1 MVADALQ
8 SRLNGNKITD
18 EIAATE
24 GVTGKGLDLIIDEVK
39 ERTGASPFIHGKHS
53 SLDPF
58 SLVDNLPD
66 GTPADP
72 KAPWVDFATPS
83 ASAQYIG
90 SSYQPEA
97 EGVDDGSQ
105 LQYYLQGMDFGA
117 AGMPSTGEFEINGD
131 AGFGTTHPAATV
143 SPTATEGAKQPGKR
157 GRPFGGVRAKRGSK
171 KHTPSSSISKGE
183 ILGMSIGFWFATNV
197 FIDDVKLV
205 EKRKAS
211 GDPDAVPQTTR
222 KRAKTNASI
231 EDS

>member
-1 MVADALQ
+1 MVADAFQ
-8 SRLNGNKITD
+8 NRLNGTKITD
-18 EIAATE
+18 EIGATE

-58 SLVDNLPD
+58 ALVDNLPD

-90 SSYQPEA
+90 SSYQPES
-97 EGVDDGSQ
+97 EGGDDGVP
-105 LQYYLQGMDFGA
+105 LYYLQGMDFGA

-131 AGFGTTHPAATV
+131 AGFGATHPAATV
-143 SPTATEGAKQPGKR
+143 SPSATEAPKSPGKR

-171 KHTPSSSISKGE
+171 KHTPSSSFSKGKV
-183 ILGMSIGFWFATNV
+183 IRYAG
-197 FIDDVKLV
+197 
-205 EKRKAS
+205 
-211 GDPDAVPQTTR
+211 GDL
-222 KRAKTNASI
+222 
-231 EDS
+231 

>member
-1 MVADALQ
+1 MVADAFNN
-8 SRLNGNKITD
+8 RLKGTKIQD
-18 EIAATE
+18 EVAATD

-58 SLVDNLPD
+58 TVIDNLPD

-72 KAPWVDFATPS
+72 KAPWADFNVGS
-83 ASAQYIG
+83 ASAHYIP
-90 SSYQPEA
+90 SSFQPES
-97 EGVDDGSQ
+97 EGGDDPAQ
-105 LQYYLQGMDFGA
+105 LQYYLHGMDLLSPA
-117 AGMPSTGEFEINGD
+117 MPSTGEFEINNE
-131 AGFGTTHPAATV
+131 AAFAPATV
-143 SPTATEGAKQPGKR
+143 APLVSESDRPKSPGKR
-157 GRPFGGVRAKRGSK
+157 GRPFGGVRAKRGTK
-171 KHTPSSSISKGE
+171 KHTPTSSLSKGE
-183 ILGMSIGFWFATNV
+183 QCDYFPIWSELTSFLPAEDI
-197 FIDDVKLV
+197 KPLV